1 MEENKPKILI
11 IITLFS
17 IGGATETVVSLASG
31 LVKRGYK
38 VDIVTGHA
46 LKNEG
51 DMFAEAQKLGLNV
64 IVIDELVRDINI
76 FRDIKTL
83 VRLFRIIHREKY
95 SIVHTHSS
103 KAGVLGR
110 WAAWLANTP
119 VILHT
124 IHGLPYHN
132 YQARALTKSYILIE
146 KICAKISSKII
157 SVTHAIVRNCVSNG
171 ISVLEKFVVIRSG
184 LQLENYKID
193 DNSRNSIR
201 EKYGFNNQD
210 IVAGVISRIAPLKG
224 HEYIIELAKKTKI
237 NNPAI
242 KYLLIGDGESG
253 SNIRSSIT
261 LYSLENIV
269 KCSGMVSPDEIPK
282 MISAV
287 EFIIHP
293 SLREGL
299 ARVLPQSIIMNKKVI
314 TFNLDG
320 VDEVIIDEISGYSV
334 KTGNSEDLYN
344 ACIKLSRLDSYMKI
358 DESFRQTIE
367 LEFSSETMVE
377 RHIELYSKLL
387 SE

>member
-1 MEENKPKILI
+1 MEKDKPKILI

-31 LVKRGYK
+31 LVKHGYE
-38 VDIVTGHA
+38 VDIITGYA

-51 DMFAEAQKLGLNV
+51 DMFVEAQKLGLNV
-64 IVIDELVRDINI
+64 IVIKELVRDIDVFND
-76 FRDIKTL
+76 FKTL
-83 VRLFRIIHREKY
+83 VRLFRIIFKGHY

-132 YQARALTKSYILIE
+132 YQSRALAKSYILIE
-146 KICAKISSKII
+146 KICAMISSKII

-171 ISVLEKFVVIRSG
+171 ISKEEKFVVIRSG
-184 LQLENYKID
+184 LQLENYKILE
-193 DNSRNSIR
+193 NSRINIR
-201 EKYGFNNQD
+201 KKFDFNDQD

-237 NNPAI
+237 SNPRI

-253 SNIRSSIT
+253 NNIRSSIA
-261 LYSLENIV
+261 LYSLEDIV
-269 KCSGMVSPDEIPK
+269 KCSGMVSPDEIPN

-334 KTGNSEDLYN
+334 ETGNSIDLYN
-344 ACIKLSRLDSYMKI
+344 ACINMSRHDSYLQI
-358 DESFRQTIE
+358 DESFRKTIE

-377 RHIELYSKLL
+377 RHIALYSRLL
-387 SE
+387 HK